1 MIDETL
7 YMDMLSCCSTSGQER
22 PLAEM
27 LASRLKRPDN
37 EVDIM
42 EVGDG
47 TLNLLVK
54 WGEPRLL
61 FCTHMDTVPPYIA
74 PSKKN
79 NTFFGRGTCDAKG
92 QIIAMWTACCA
103 LADKGCRDLGL
114 LLLAGEETGSYGAK
128 AFRAREG
135 EYDYVVVGEPTNNKM
150 VSASKGTK
158 SFGLTFHGKP
168 CHSGYPEKGES
179 AIMHFHAFFSALQQ
193 EAIAVDDLMGETT
206 WNIGELQADN
216 KQNIL
221 AGECKCRLY
230 FRTTAASDDTI
241 ETMVKR
247 LAAIHHADV
256 VCYGGDTP
264 MSYLTL
270 PGMPTCTV
278 AFGSDAPQLTN
289 CRQRM
294 LCGPGSIFVAH
305 RDEEQVSLS
314 ELEQAAAIYEQI
326 YQSLL

>member
-22 PLAEM
+22 QLAEM
-27 LASRLKRPDN
+27 LASRLKRSDN
-37 EVDIM
+37 DIELM

-61 FCTHMDTVPPYIA
+61 FCTHLDTVPPYIA
-74 PSKKN
+74 PSKKEN
-79 NTFFGRGTCDAKG
+79 NFFGRGTCDAKG

-103 LADKGCRDLGL
+103 LADKGCREFGL
-114 LLLAGEETGSYGAK
+114 LLLSGEETGSYGAK
-128 AFRAREG
+128 AFRACG
-135 EYDYVVVGEPTNNKM
+135 NMYDYVVVGEPTDNKM

-158 SFGLTFHGKP
+158 SFGLTFHGRP
-168 CHSGYPEKGES
+168 CHSGYPQQGES
-179 AIMHFHAFFSALQQ
+179 AIMHFHAFVSDLQQ
-193 EAIAVDDLMGETT
+193 EQIAVDEHMGETT
-206 WNIGELQADN
+206 WNMGDLHADN
-216 KQNIL
+216 RQNIL

-230 FRTTAASDDTI
+230 FRTTAASDAAI
-241 ETMVKR
+241 EPMVRR
-247 LAAIHHADV
+247 LAYAHHAEV
-256 VCYGGDTP
+256 ECFGGDTP

-270 PGMPTCTV
+270 PGMETTTV

-294 LCGPGSIFVAH
+294 LCGPGSILVAH

-326 YQSLL
+326 YHCLL